1 MLVPNSFGDSSLREF
16 NPCHDPKSGRFSTR
30 AMGRCTGVDADSDG
44 DHGDLDDAIHQVKQ
58 AAETAEE
65 RTYAKEIAEA
75 ELEGR
80 AMMASY
86 GKLGTKSK
94 YFDSE
99 LGAYTP
105 ERKKVHDKI
114 INDYLDQMLVNGKW
128 EPRPAALT
136 RQENPVAIFMG
147 GMTASGKT
155 TSAAGLKYENK
166 LYINSDDL
174 KMLLPEWSGNNA
186 AVLHEESSDIADT
199 LFEMGRASGYNL
211 VMDSTMKSLGGVDYD
226 AAKADGGMA
235 ARVER
240 LRSAGYRIE
249 VRFTDVDVPT
259 SISRS
264 IKRYI
269 SQKEKAGKGRY
280 VPVQYIKNN
289 RDPEFGTIPR
299 RTFEQIKPHVDAYV
313 LVDNRGKEAKIVD
326 RSGSLTEAA
335 REKKPE
341 LSPLAQTYINADAPT
356 PPKEM
361 AAMLR
366 FAEELAARREGSKRG
381 PVKS

>member
-16 NPCHDPKSGRFSTR
+16 NPCHDPKSGQFSSR

-44 DHGDLDDAIHQVKQ
+44 DHGDLDDVVLQVKQ
-58 AAETAEE
+58 SAETAEE
-65 RTYAKEIAEA
+65 RTYAREIAEA

-80 AMMASY
+80 AMLASY
-86 GKLGTKSK
+86 GPKGTKTK
-94 YFDSE
+94 YFDAE
-99 LGAYTP
+99 VGDYTP

-114 INDYLDQMLVNGKW
+114 INDYLGQMLVNGKW
-128 EPRPAALT
+128 EQRPAALT
-136 RQENPVAIFMG
+136 PQETPVAVFMG

-155 TSAAGLKYENK
+155 TSAAGLRYENK

-186 AVLHEESSDIADT
+186 AVLHEESSDIADR
-199 LFEMGRASGYNL
+199 LFEIGRLGKYNL

-226 AAKADGGMA
+226 AAKADGGVA
-235 ARVER
+235 ARIER
-240 LRSAGYRIE
+240 LRRDGYRVE

-269 SQKEKAGKGRY
+269 GQKEKAGKGRY
-280 VPVQYIKNN
+280 VPVGYIKAN
-289 RDPEFGTIPR
+289 RDPEYGTIPR
-299 RTFEQIKPHVDAYV
+299 RTFEQIKTRVDAYV
-313 LVDNRGKEAKIVD
+313 LVDNRGREPKIVD
-326 RSGSLTEAA
+326 RSGVLTEADRKA
-335 REKKPE
+335 KS
-341 LSPLAQTYINADAPT
+341 SPLAQTYVNADAPSA
-356 PPKEM
+356 PKETE
-361 AAMLR
+361 AMLR
-366 FAEELAARREGSKRG
+366 YAEEFMAKRGSAKG